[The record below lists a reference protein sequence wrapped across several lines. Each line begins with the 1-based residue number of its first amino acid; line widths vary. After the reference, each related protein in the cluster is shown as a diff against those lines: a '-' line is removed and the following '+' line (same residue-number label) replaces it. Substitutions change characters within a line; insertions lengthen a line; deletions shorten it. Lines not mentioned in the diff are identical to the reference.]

1 MESKKINWLYLSIIL
16 VYIGMVALLNILY
29 IVWGR
34 TDFLGVAANVI
45 LSELLVLGPALIF
58 LGIRRQP
65 WGDWLNFRRIKLSTF
80 FMTIL
85 YTFLIMPLAV
95 LLNAI
100 SMLFVEN
107 EMSMMGGDILNM
119 PFWMMLFLIGIYGP
133 FCEEFVFRGIIYTG
147 YKKTGSVF
155 RSIFLSALL
164 FGLMHMNF
172 NQAPYAIAIGIM
184 FALLVEA
191 SGSLWTS
198 VIAHIVVNSRMVF
211 LLYLAESVLPGYMGQ
226 STQETLS
233 KEMLLVSIG
242 FYLIAAVA
250 ATAIAVCVLV
260 WISKNENREEH
271 LRSIWSRRKISNGRL
286 VSIPLIIAILLC
298 LTYMIAALVFF
309 K

>member
-58 LGIRRQP
+58 LGIRRRP
-65 WGDWLNFRRIKLSTF
+65 WSDWLNFRRIKLSTF

-107 EMSMMGGDILNM
+107 EMSMMSGDILNL

-211 LLYLAESVLPGYMGQ
+211 LLYLVESVLPGYMGQ
-226 STQETLS
+226 STQETLP

-242 FYLIAAVA
+242 FYLIAAVV

-260 WISKNENREEH
+260 WIAKNENREEH
-271 LRSIWSRRKISNGRL
+271 LRSIWSRRKVSNGHL

-298 LTYMIAALVFF
+298 LAYMIAALVLF